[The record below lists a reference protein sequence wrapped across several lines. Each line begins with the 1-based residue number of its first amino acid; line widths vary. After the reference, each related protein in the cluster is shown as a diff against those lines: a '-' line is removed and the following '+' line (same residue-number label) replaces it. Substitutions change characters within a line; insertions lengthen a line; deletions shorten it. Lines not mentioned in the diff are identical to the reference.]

1 MYNIVAMIDYYF
13 KSLKKKD
20 IQKLTEARAG
30 VLIVAHELNKGD
42 MQTLLSLGYNEALL
56 EDANDYFEVPRF
68 EHEQGVNYLFTRYVV
83 STSTGELSTAPLLI
97 AISEEHVLCVSNEEP
112 DFLKPYFDYN
122 IEGSFITT
130 QKVRLVINMV
140 EDILRRYD
148 KTIMNI
154 RRTMLKHFKQVEHI
168 DEADIKEFVILEST
182 LADYLSALSPMQ
194 TALTQMLRGKNALVL
209 HQEDAGLVE
218 DLIQDMNQLI
228 ESVKGISNTMQN
240 IRSGHSSIIANK
252 LNITMKRLTA
262 VTIILTIPTIIASL
276 FGMNTWVP
284 LSKGPISFIL
294 ILLIITAIS
303 YSVGRFFIKSKWI

>member
-1 MYNIVAMIDYYF
+1 
-13 KSLKKKD
+13 
-20 IQKLTEARAG
+20 
-30 VLIVAHELNKGD
+30 
-42 MQTLLSLGYNEALL
+42 
-56 EDANDYFEVPRF
+56 
-68 EHEQGVNYLFTRYVV
+68 
-83 STSTGELSTAPLLI
+83 LLI

>member
-1 MYNIVAMIDYYF
+1 MIDYYF
-13 KSLKKKD
+13 KSLKNKD
-20 IQKLTEARAG
+20 IQKITEARAG
-30 VLIVAHELNKGD
+30 ALIVAHELNKGD
-42 MQTLLSLGYNEALL
+42 IQTLLSLGYNEALL

-68 EHEQGVNYLFTRYVV
+68 EHEEGVHYLFTRYVV
-83 STSTGELSTAPLLI
+83 TTPAGELSTAPLLI
-97 AISEEHVLCVSNEEP
+97 AISEEHVLCVSNSEP
-112 DFLKPYFDYN
+112 NFLTPYFDYDLEN
-122 IEGSFITT
+122 PLITT
-130 QKVRLVINMV
+130 QKVRLVITMV
-140 EDILRRYD
+140 EDIIRRYE
-148 KTIMNI
+148 KSIMNI

-182 LADYLSALSPMQ
+182 LADYLSALSPME
-194 TALTQMLRGKNALVL
+194 TALTQMLRGKNALIL
-209 HQEDAGLVE
+209 HQGDIGLVE

-284 LSKGPISFIL
+284 LSKGPISFVLVLIL
-294 ILLIITAIS
+294 ISAIS
-303 YSVGRFFIKSKWI
+303 YLVALFFIKSKWI